1 MLTARVAS
9 KGQLVLPKR
18 IRDDLRI
25 GQGSL
30 FQVTYDGKQIILI
43 PLRESVQERLYG
55 KYRTES
61 LLEALEID
69 HAEDL
74 DREIHP

>member
-1 MLTARVAS
+1 MLTARVSS
-9 KGQLVLPKR
+9 KGQVVLPKR
-18 IRDDLRI
+18 IRDDLKV

-30 FQVTYDGKQIILI
+30 FQVTHDGKRIILI

-61 LLEALEID
+61 LLEALEMD
-69 HAEDL
+69 HAEDV
-74 DREIHP
+74 D